1 MTNIVFNPQAFLAR
15 YPEFSTIDQVGVI
28 ASASVPAAST
38 LLTVN
43 TMTSGVVV
51 PTEAVCGLPPYVP
64 NAIPYG
70 VTIASNGTG
79 TGQAGTY
86 NLSAPALVTLTNAPL
101 SLYAWNL
108 LPQYAAEASMY
119 TRTDDGGPITDI
131 TTLTY
136 LLNMVTAHIAALN
149 SGVWGQQA
157 GQQVGRIKSVGEG
170 SVHVDLDMTVPG
182 TAAWFMQTKYGAAYW
197 QATMPYRQGGMF
209 VLDDSLVQP
218 DVSPASWGLL

>member
-1 MTNIVFNPQAFLAR
+1 MTTIAFNPQAFLAR
-15 YPEFSTIDQVGVI
+15 YPEFSTIDRVGVI
-28 ASASVPAAST
+28 ASASISAASSV
-38 LLTVN
+38 LTVN

-51 PTEAVCGLPPYVP
+51 AAETVNGLPPYVP

-70 VTIASNGTG
+70 VTIVSNGSG
-79 TGQAGTY
+79 TGQGGTY
-86 NLSAPALVTLTNAPL
+86 NLSAPALLTLVNAPL

-108 LPQYAAEASMY
+108 LPLYFTEATIY
-119 TRTDDGGPITDI
+119 TRADDGGLITDI
-131 TTLTY
+131 PTLTY

-170 SVHVDLDMTVPG
+170 SVHVDLDMQVPG

-197 QATMPYRQGGMF
+197 QASMPYRQGGLF
-209 VLDDSLVQP
+209 VIDDNLVQP
-218 DVSPASWGLL
+218 DVASRSWRFQ